1 MSSTTPR
8 VDLRPDHWE
17 IVRNVLRQHFPM
29 RRVVAFGSRA
39 TWTAKEYSDL
49 DLAILGEEPLPL
61 DAVAA
66 MAEGFRESDLPFKV
80 DVVVWANIND
90 HLRDIILLNAVDV
103 QTPKA
108 GPASTFAPSS
118 AADRLHLSASH
129 RRVLEGLLHEHLPDV
144 EVWAYGSRVNG
155 RCHDG
160 SDLDLVM
167 RGPGLENVPAQQL
180 ADFAGAVRD
189 STIPFLVEAR
199 DWARLPDVFR
209 REIERDHAVLVR
221 RLADD
226 TRSATLGDYF
236 TLQRGTTYKSRLLG
250 QAGPVLL
257 GLASIHR
264 NGGFRPDKLRTYGG
278 DCPQKLLV
286 HPGELYVS
294 LKDVTQSADLL
305 GAVAKFPESRL
316 PGRLTQDT
324 VKLKPKHDD
333 VPIHYIH
340 WLLRTPQY
348 RQYCHAHATGTTNL
362 GLPKDDFLTY
372 PVPPLTPARCR
383 LVELLD
389 ALDDNIELNHRMNE
403 TLEAMARA
411 LFKSWFVD
419 FDPVRAK
426 IAGRDTGLPQSI
438 SALFPDLM
446 AENGLPLGWQMSTL
460 GDHVSNFDS
469 RRVPVSRAQRA
480 VMQGPFPYH
489 GAAGVLDHVNDYLFD
504 GTFLLLGEDGSVTRQ
519 NGLAVTQYVSGR
531 FWANNHAH
539 VLQGKG
545 AVSTEQAYLHFAFEP
560 ISPFVTGAVQPKLS
574 QRRMNQMPFVY
585 AGEAACRAFAQA
597 TRGMFARLRA
607 NARESDTLAAVRDA
621 LLPKLVSGEIRVPQ
635 AEKAPAEIL

>member
-180 ADFAGAVRD
+180 ADFADAVRD

-199 DWARLPDVFR
+199 DWARLPERFR
-209 REIERDHAVLVR
+209 REIEGHHAVLSGPLVR
-221 RLADD
+221 SVEWPTLTLRDAGVQLIDCVHKTPAAQESGYPYIGIPQMKSGRLDFE
-226 TRSATLGDYF
+226 SARKISHEDFVDWTKKAKAQPHDVILSRRTNPGVTAIDR
-236 TLQRGTTYKSRLLG
+236 RGTEFALG
-250 QAGPVLL
+250 QNLVLL
-257 GLASIHR
+257 RADGSRVDPAFL
-264 NGGFRPDKLRTYGG
+264 KW
-278 DCPQKLLV
+278 LV
-286 HPGELYVS
+286 RSPAWWREIGKFINV
-294 LKDVTQSADLL
+294 
-305 GAVAKFPESRL
+305 GAVFDSLRCA
-316 PGRLTQDT
+316 
-324 VKLKPKHDD
+324 D
-333 VPIHYIH
+333 VPNFELPIPPRAAQ
-340 WLLRTPQY
+340 LRI
-348 RQYCHAHATGTTNL
+348 A
-362 GLPKDDFLTY
+362 
-372 PVPPLTPARCR
+372 
-383 LVELLD
+383 EILD
-389 ALDDNIELNHRMNE
+389 SLDDKIELNRRMNE

-419 FDPVRAK
+419 FEPVRAK
-426 IAGRDTGLPQSI
+426 IAGRDTGLPPAVS
-438 SALFPDLM
+438 SLFPKSLITIDQQDV
-446 AENGLPLGWQMSTL
+446 PLGWPLRPLGELIELSYGKPLRKDKRIPGDFPVFGSGGSASSHVEPLVQHPTVVVGRKGTVGSIHWAPHGCWPIDTTFYVASTDGLPMTYIYRLLQHLPLSEMNTDAAVPGLNRSNAYRL
-460 GDHVSNFDS
+460 G
-469 RRVPVSRAQRA
+469 VP
-480 VMQGPFPYH
+480 F
-489 GAAGVLDHVNDYLFD
+489 AGVNLASRFADIADQLQMRIDANGDQ
-504 GTFLLLGEDGSVTRQ
+504 TSVLT
-519 NGLAVTQYVSGR
+519 S
-531 FWANNHAH
+531 
-539 VLQGKG
+539 
-545 AVSTEQAYLHFAFEP
+545 
-560 ISPFVTGAVQPKLS
+560 
-574 QRRMNQMPFVY
+574 
-585 AGEAACRAFAQA
+585 
-597 TRGMFARLRA
+597 LR
-607 NARESDTLAAVRDA
+607 DT
-621 LLPKLVSGEIRVPQ
+621 LLPKLVSGEIRVQ
-635 AEKAPAEIL
+635 HAEKALAAIR